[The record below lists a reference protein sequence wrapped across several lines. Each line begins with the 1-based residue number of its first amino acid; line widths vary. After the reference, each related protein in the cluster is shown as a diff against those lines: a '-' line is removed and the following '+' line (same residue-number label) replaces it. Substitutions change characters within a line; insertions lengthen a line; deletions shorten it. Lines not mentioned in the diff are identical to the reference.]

1 VVLGVNGGGRLRGGR
16 GDQARARLSAL
27 GKKRLPVAKWR
38 ELLLSLGGLL
48 YCCVPIFLPE
58 DCHLPI
64 DCCRYT
70 DSRRRACLVLYTADK
85 PVHRVVGVF
94 PLCRPAQPMPIFAI
108 AAVPY
113 RVSRPVP
120 LLHFRILRYAA
131 HHSLREPYLSCP
143 SDIAKYC
150 LASPVP
156 HR

>member
-1 VVLGVNGGGRLRGGR
+1 MNGGGRLCGRR

-48 YCCVPIFLPE
+48 HCCVPIFLPE

-85 PVHRVVGVF
+85 PVHRVIGVF
-94 PLCRPAQPMPIFAI
+94 PLCRPSPANADLRHSSS
-108 AAVPY
+108 AVP
-113 RVSRPVP
+113 RLSSCTTTPLPNPAICGSSLLKRTVPV
-120 LLHFRILRYAA
+120 
-131 HHSLREPYLSCP
+131 LSP
-143 SDIAKYC
+143 SEVANYC